1 MDFLSVQT
9 PNITLQ
15 TLKKINVSSHIN
27 FEIQSD
33 FLTEFAKSAVEPINE
48 FGADIGRSIP
58 KDIAPDINIS
68 TPQNIDI
75 KLDAFLT
82 EGDPVAKIKN
92 LLSEVQKYAHD
103 EMEVDSF
110 IAYIKNEF
118 QQHPETTESIALLDK
133 SLAKAYL
140 QAQDTQNEMLA
151 YNEKRFNILREYIQ
165 DQYDETA
172 KMQNII
178 DLLTKKDDRLS
189 YESLPRN
196 LFVSEE
202 KSVSRVEQF
211 NQEFVL

>member
-1 MDFLSVQT
+1 MDFLNVQT

-68 TPQNIDI
+68 TPQNIDV

-82 EGDPVAKIKN
+82 EGDPIAKIKN

-103 EMEVDSF
+103 EMEVESF
-110 IAYIKNEF
+110 ITYIKNEF

-133 SLAKAYL
+133 SLEKAHL

-151 YNEKRFNILREYIQ
+151 YNEKRFNVLREYIQ
-165 DQYDETA
+165 DQYAETA
-172 KMQNII
+172 KMQNVI

-189 YESLPRN
+189 YDSLPRS

-202 KSVSRVEQF
+202 KNISKVEQF